1 MDHKWFVQY
10 NLFDCSQPLL
20 YVQILLYN
28 IHVEIMRS
36 LPPYIRQLNRH
47 SLRNPILED
56 SGTIN

>member
-1 MDHKWFVQY
+1 MLRIYEDASQLQDLFVRDSNNY
-10 NLFDCSQPLL
+10 E
-20 YVQILLYN
+20 Y
-28 IHVEIMRS
+28 VEIMRS